1 MILWIPCLKWRVNIC
16 EKIWEALFADFKF
29 LFLFIFCELYDKLL
43 QKFDA
48 CDFIFSCKE
57 KKKESTI
64 VWHLK
69 CTVQSLINVDY
80 SIKIHL
86 NETFFLLLMQSHSLC
101 SVEQVL
107 TSTRQNSLYLKCKF
121 WQVLGFFLQLNANFC
136 QVSSKI
142 KTSTITNEQ
151 IWQGMIKETD
161 KDKNKGKKE
170 FC

>member
-48 CDFIFSCKE
+48 CDFIFSCK
-57 KKKESTI
+57 KKKKGIYNSLYR
-64 VWHLK
+64 HLK
-69 CTVQSLINVDY
+69 WRIVQSLINVDN

-86 NETFFLLLMQSHSLC
+86 NETYFLLLMQSHSLC

-107 TSTRQNSLYLKCKF
+107 TRTCQNSLYLKCKF

-136 QVSSKI
+136 QVS
-142 KTSTITNEQ
+142 
-151 IWQGMIKETD
+151 
-161 KDKNKGKKE
+161 
-170 FC
+170 

>member
-48 CDFIFSCKE
+48 CDFIFSCK
-57 KKKESTI
+57 KKKKGTYN
-64 VWHLK
+64 
-69 CTVQSLINVDY
+69 SLTFKMY
-80 SIKIHL
+80 SAIFNQRWLFNQDSFEWNI
-86 NETFFLLLMQSHSLC
+86 FFLLLMQSHSLC

-107 TSTRQNSLYLKCKF
+107 TRTRQNSLYLKCKF

-136 QVSSKI
+136 QVS
-142 KTSTITNEQ
+142 
-151 IWQGMIKETD
+151 
-161 KDKNKGKKE
+161 
-170 FC
+170 

>member
-1 MILWIPCLKWRVNIC
+1 MRKKSKKHSSQILNSCFYLFFVSYMINYYKSLMLVI
-16 EKIWEALFADFKF
+16 
-29 LFLFIFCELYDKLL
+29 LYSHVK
-43 QKFDA
+43 KKK
-48 CDFIFSCKE
+48 KE
-57 KKKESTI
+57 KESTI

-69 CTVQSLINVDY
+69 CIVKSLINVDY

-107 TSTRQNSLYLKCKF
+107 TRTRQNSLYLKCKF

-142 KTSTITNEQ
+142 KTKHNHQWTDLARNDKRDR
-151 IWQGMIKETD
+151 QG
-161 KDKNKGKKE
+161 
-170 FC
+170 